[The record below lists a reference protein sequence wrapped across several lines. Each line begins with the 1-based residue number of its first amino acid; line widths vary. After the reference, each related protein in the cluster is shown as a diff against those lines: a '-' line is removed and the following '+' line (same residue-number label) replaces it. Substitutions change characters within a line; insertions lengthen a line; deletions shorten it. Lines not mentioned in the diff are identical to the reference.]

1 MENQNSMDLLLNKIK
16 EQMALQTIEITA
28 AVTESVSKSVDE
40 KLAAL
45 LEENKS
51 LKQEV
56 ATMKQKLNYLED
68 EKKKTNLIFFGVSE
82 AEKNNQLID
91 YITKF
96 IEKETK
102 IPIQPYEI
110 NKAYRLGSKGINP
123 RPILVSFTTTWK
135 RNQILKN
142 KKNCSSGIHIKEDF
156 SKETLERRRE
166 LIPKMLQERQKGKIA
181 YIKKDKLIVKG
192 KKEDNIV
199 KRKIDQV
206 ESPHKSPNQ
215 VPPSAPKKLNK
226 LSLDNFVTRSRS
238 SSLSEAKN

>member
-1 MENQNSMDLLLNKIK
+1 MDLLLKKIK

-28 AVTESVSKSVDE
+28 AVTESVSKSMDE

-51 LKQEV
+51 LKQEL
-56 ATMKQKLNYLED
+56 ATMKQKLNFLEN
-68 EKKKTNLIFFGVSE
+68 EKKKTNLIFYGVSE
-82 AEKNNQLID
+82 AEKNYQLID
-91 YITKF
+91 YVTKI
-96 IEKETK
+96 IEKETN

-110 NKAYRLGSKGINP
+110 NKAYRLGSKGINA

-135 RNQILKN
+135 RNQIFKN
-142 KKNCSSGIHIKEDF
+142 KKNCSPGIHIKEDF

-166 LIPKMLQERQKGKIA
+166 LIPRMLQERQKGKIA
-181 YIKKDKLIVKG
+181 YIIKDKLIVNG

-199 KRKIDQV
+199 EKKRDQV

-215 VPPSAPKKLNK
+215 VPTSAPKKLNK
-226 LSLDNFVTRSRS
+226 VNLDSFVTRTRS
-238 SSLSEAKN
+238 SSPSEAKN